1 MKLKKT
7 CILTLLLILF
17 LWPGGLLQA
26 QSKEGSAFDQSK
38 FVPDIAFILDVS
50 GVGRDMADQKYYSLT
65 IPGFGYPFLNQPSSS
80 GLNAHRG
87 LNFNYG
93 EMSLYSVVDPYFDLF
108 AVLDLA
114 PESASLE
121 EAYFTTRKLPYG
133 FQVKAGKFLASFGRV
148 NEQHEHYWD
157 FANRPLIA
165 TALFGEDGLNEI
177 GAQVTWVAPTS
188 FYLVLGAEVLNGINE
203 QSFGTLG
210 FSDPRGS
217 IVIDAV
223 QGPNLYIGYLRSSF
237 DIEDASILFGIS
249 NAMGTTRNDQGFS
262 SAGNVGEAIDAS
274 TDIIGGDLTVKYSLD
289 AIRFISFQG
298 EYMYRVMNGT
308 EYTRDTSNVV
318 LSPSLDKHNSGFYTQ
333 VAAKLDQRWE
343 IGVRCDLLMQNDVLL
358 GGADQHM
365 PSNLPRYSA
374 MIEYSPTEFS
384 RLRLQLDR
392 DLSCYAQTS
401 GGWSQQPYTQ
411 IILQANLTIG
421 AHGAH
426 AF

>member
-1 MKLKKT
+1 MKKT
-7 CILTLLLILF
+7 SISALLLFIF
-17 LWPGGLLQA
+17 LWLSGLIRA

-38 FVPDIAFILDVS
+38 YVPDIALILDVS
-50 GVGRDMADQKYYSLT
+50 GVARDMADQKYYSLT
-65 IPGFGYPFLNQPSSS
+65 IPGFSYPFLNQPSSS

-108 AVLDLA
+108 AVIDLA
-114 PESASLE
+114 PESAGLE

-133 FQVKAGKFLASFGRV
+133 FKIKAGKFLASFGRV

-177 GAQVTWVAPTS
+177 GAQVTWVAPTP
-188 FYLVLGAEVLNGINE
+188 FFLVLGAEILNGENE

-210 FSDPRGS
+210 LSDPKGS
-217 IVIDAV
+217 VAIDAV
-223 QGPNLYIGYLRSSF
+223 QGPNLYIGFIRSSF
-237 DIEDASILFGIS
+237 DVEDASILFGIS
-249 NAMGTTRNDQGFS
+249 NAMGTSRNDQGFS
-262 SAGNVGEAIDAS
+262 SIGGTGEAVDAN

-289 AIRFISFQG
+289 AIRFISLQG
-298 EYMYRVMNGT
+298 EYMYRMMNGT
-308 EYTRDTSNVV
+308 EYRRDSLNVV
-318 LSPSLDKHNSGFYTQ
+318 SSPSIDKHNSGFYAQ
-333 VAAKLDQRWE
+333 VAAKLDQLWE
-343 IGVRCDLLMQNDVLL
+343 IGVRYDLLMQNDISL
-358 GGADQHM
+358 GGMDQHM

-384 RLRLQLDR
+384 RLRLQIDR
-392 DLSCYAQTS
+392 DESRSAQTS

-411 IILQANLTIG
+411 VLLQANFTIG